1 MLWCRYELVW
11 KFCLF
16 ATVLPSLERQQDER
30 AKVSRRRKFVQYLR
44 GASQRVA
51 RNGDIQVSHQRPG
64 LSVIIAGLRKC
75 SGHDLRLPL
84 ATHVKRG

>member
-1 MLWCRYELVW
+1 MNVQKSAGAANSYNNYVELVN
-11 KFCLF
+11 
-16 ATVLPSLERQQDER
+16 ALPEM
-30 AKVSRRRKFVQYLR
+30 
-44 GASQRVA
+44 
-51 RNGDIQVSHQRPG
+51 GDIQVSHQRPG